1 MRITWLSTLRAI
13 LTLVYFFS
21 WISAVFAPFT
31 FFLFTDGLATKFT
44 NFGEDIYNIHW
55 TFYLVLALSVVGY
68 WFFLG
73 MIYHLRKAS
82 YRISPHK
89 FIDELIKVHLYK
101 AGLFCV
107 VGLLITKLPTYIYK
121 YVTMPIVKDM
131 NLLDTSIG
139 IDLGFS
145 FDSAFVLL
153 AFGIFLII
161 ISKIM
166 NQSIIIQQE
175 NDLTI

>member
-1 MRITWLSTLRAI
+1 MKITWLSTLRAI

-21 WISAVFAPFT
+21 WISAVLAPFT
-31 FFLFTDGLATKFT
+31 LFLFTDGLATKFT

-55 TFYLVLALSVVGY
+55 TFYLVLALSVIGY

-82 YRISPHK
+82 YRISPHR

-107 VGLLITKLPTYIYK
+107 IGLLITKLPTYIYK

-131 NLLDTSIG
+131 DLSDSSNSVHLG
-139 IDLGFS
+139 IS

-166 NQSIIIQQE
+166 NESIIIQEE
-175 NDLTI
+175 NELTI